1 MNTLNLKAAL
11 VFGLISVANA
21 QNIPD
26 AGTLFRQAEQS
37 SPLNRQSAPLIS
49 LPPAPLNLNLNL
61 DGDKKAIFK
70 SFKFNGKKRI
80 NEEVLHAALVAFRNQ
95 EILYKDL
102 HRIPEVIEEAYRQ
115 QGWMVKVYLPRQDIA
130 AGVLTIQILEDAAG
144 IGTAIKP

>member
-1 MNTLNLKAAL
+1 MKTLNLKAAL

-80 NEEVLHAALVAFRNQ
+80 NEEVLNAALVAFRNQ

-102 HRIPEVIEEAYRQ
+102 HRIPEADDQNHR
-115 QGWMVKVYLPRQDIA
+115 
-130 AGVLTIQILEDAAG
+130 
-144 IGTAIKP
+144 